1 MNSKHASANLPIHLA
16 VIGGT
21 GLADRLVSGFAEISE
36 SVTVDTPFGQPSA
49 PIQTGFLPDGR
60 TRLSLLARHG
70 EGHLLNPGHVPYRA
84 NIFALKKLG
93 VTHLIAS
100 GAVGSLRDTI
110 HPGEVALVNQF
121 IDKTHGRA
129 STFFDHA
136 AVHVEF
142 SQPCCP
148 VMRQWIID
156 ASSQLQLNCHSNA
169 TYVCMEGPAFST
181 RAESEV
187 HRQWGGDLIGMTALP
202 EAKLAREAEI
212 AYALV
217 ALPTDYDA
225 WRQHDHDIPHESL
238 LAEIIGNLKKAT
250 DACVQLIRQSLEDI
264 SFLQENPSPAH
275 DALALAIWSDKSKID
290 PNEIERLAPLWGRY
304 FQ

>member
-1 MNSKHASANLPIHLA
+1 MKSESASPDSPIHLA
-16 VIGGT
+16 IVGGT
-21 GLADRLVSGFAEISE
+21 GLADRLVAGFAEVSE
-36 SVTVDTPFGQPSA
+36 SIAVDTPFGEPSA
-49 PIQTGFLPDGR
+49 PIQTGLLPDGR

-70 EGHLLNPGHVPYRA
+70 EEHLLNPNRVPYRA
-84 NIFALKKLG
+84 NIFALKKIG

-110 HPGEVALVNQF
+110 HPGEIALVNQF
-121 IDKTHGRA
+121 IDKTHNRA
-129 STFFDHA
+129 STFFENA

-148 VMRQWIID
+148 VMRQWLID
-156 ASSQLQLNCHSNA
+156 AAAQLQINYHSNA

-181 RAESEV
+181 KAESEM

-212 AYALV
+212 AYALI

-225 WRQHDHDIPHESL
+225 WRQHDHDIPHDSL
-238 LAEIIGNLKKAT
+238 LAEIMGNLNEAT
-250 DACVQLIRQSLEDI
+250 DACVQLIRKSLEDV
-264 SFLQENPSPAH
+264 SFLQKNKSPAYE
-275 DALALAIWSDKSKID
+275 ALSLAIWSDKSKID
-290 PNEIERLAPLWGRY
+290 TAEIERLKPLWGKY